1 MNIHLYEDSIL
12 NKFKKMLQTFKIC
25 VTIDL
30 KLTVRKMHK
39 YTSPNIKG
47 EKIAKKDETKVH
59 KTHTCT
65 YILQN

>member
-1 MNIHLYEDSIL
+1 
-12 NKFKKMLQTFKIC
+12 
-25 VTIDL
+25 
-30 KLTVRKMHK
+30 MHK
-39 YTSPNIKG
+39 NTSPNIKG